1 MKRKIVYT
9 IIITAVIISAFF
21 IGKSRGK
28 SEMISQF
35 YDAMNNSEYIVD
47 MSEVTSFTAN
57 GNSLQL
63 YFMGKLKYDAIRI
76 AKQLCYKAE
85 IISRIQN
92 AKSESEIYRILKT
105 AREEL

>member
-1 MKRKIVYT
+1 MKRKIAYT

-35 YDAMNNSEYIVD
+35 YDTTGMNNNEYIVD

-63 YFMGKLKYDAIRI
+63 YFADGTGYYHENGG
-76 AKQLCYKAE
+76 YKKWE
-85 IISRIQN
+85 N
-92 AKSESEIYRILKT
+92 
-105 AREEL
+105 